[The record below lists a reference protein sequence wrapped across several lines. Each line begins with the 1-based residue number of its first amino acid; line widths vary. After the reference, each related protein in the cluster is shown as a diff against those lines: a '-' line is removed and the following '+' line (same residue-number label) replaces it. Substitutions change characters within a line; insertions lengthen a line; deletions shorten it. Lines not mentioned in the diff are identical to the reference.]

1 MSGRCLKWLFA
12 GAVLL
17 LLSTAAFSQ
26 TFAYK
31 GLVSGWITVN
41 ADADIKPQLGLRC
54 LPEFSLEK
62 ALSPKY
68 NLDVEFSLN
77 AYGSGTI
84 NAFDD
89 VHTDGKV
96 KPYRMWLRFSSAQ
109 FEARLGLQKI
119 NFGSASLLRPLMWF
133 DRIDPRDPLQLTD
146 GVYGL
151 LMRYYF
157 LDNTNIWVWGLY
169 GNDDPKGWETISS
182 YRKSPE
188 LGGRIQIPMGKGE
201 IAFSYHHREI
211 EVNGLF
217 QGLEPDNPRFPENRC
232 AIDGKWDIGIGIWFE
247 TSLFHQQTEHLPYTW
262 QRALNVGMD
271 YTLNIG
277 NGLNVIGEHF
287 VLEASRD
294 AFGSGEAAKFSA
306 LALNY
311 PLGLLDNIT
320 GILYYDWENKNFYN
334 FLRWQRTY
342 DRWSF
347 HFMAFWN
354 PEQFRVYNTQ
364 PGNNLFAG
372 KGIQVMA
379 VFNY

>member
-1 MSGRCLKWLFA
+1 MKRMQENKMTGRCLKWFFE

-26 TFAYK
+26 TLAYK
-31 GLVSGWITVN
+31 GLVSGWMTVN
-41 ADADIKPQLGLRC
+41 ADTDTKPQIGLRC
-54 LPEFSLEK
+54 MPEFSLEK
-62 ALSPKY
+62 SLSPKY

-77 AYGSGTI
+77 AYGTGTI
-84 NAFDD
+84 NALDD
-89 VHTDGKV
+89 VNTEGKL

-169 GNDDPKGWETISS
+169 GNDEPKGWESMSS
-182 YRKSPE
+182 DRKSPE
-188 LGGRIQIPMGKGE
+188 LGGRIQIPLGKGE

-211 EVNGLF
+211 DVKGLL
-217 QGLEPDNPRFPENRC
+217 QGPEPDNTRIPENRC
-232 AIDGKWDIGIGIWFE
+232 ALDGKWDIGIGIWFE
-247 TSLFHQQTEHLPYTW
+247 TSLFHQKTECLPYTW

-271 YTLNIG
+271 YTFNIG

-287 VLEASRD
+287 VLEASQN
-294 AFGSGEAAKFSA
+294 AFGSGETAKFSA

-320 GILYYDWENKNFYN
+320 GILYY
-334 FLRWQRTY
+334 
-342 DRWSF
+342 
-347 HFMAFWN
+347 
-354 PEQFRVYNTQ
+354 
-364 PGNNLFAG
+364 
-372 KGIQVMA
+372 
-379 VFNY
+379 

>member
-1 MSGRCLKWLFA
+1 MSGRSSKWVFT
-12 GAVLL
+12 GAVLM

-31 GLVSGWITVN
+31 GLVSGWMTIN
-41 ADADIKPQLGLRC
+41 ADVDTKPHLGIRF

-68 NLDVEFSLN
+68 NLDLEFSLN

-84 NAFDD
+84 NALDD
-89 VHTDGKV
+89 IHTDGKV

-157 LDNTNIWVWGLY
+157 LDNTNVWVWGLY
-169 GNDDPKGWETISS
+169 GNDDPKGWETMSS
-182 YRKSPE
+182 HRKSPE
-188 LGGRIQIPMGKGE
+188 LGGRIQTPVGKGE

-211 EVNGLF
+211 DAKGLF
-217 QGLEPDNPRFPENRC
+217 PGPAPDNPRIPENRC

-262 QRALNVGMD
+262 QRALNVGID
-271 YTLNIG
+271 YTLSIG

-320 GILYYDWENKNFYN
+320 GILYYDWENKDFYN

>member
-1 MSGRCLKWLFA
+1 
-12 GAVLL
+12 
-17 LLSTAAFSQ
+17 
-26 TFAYK
+26 
-31 GLVSGWITVN
+31 
-41 ADADIKPQLGLRC
+41 
-54 LPEFSLEK
+54 
-62 ALSPKY
+62 
-68 NLDVEFSLN
+68 
-77 AYGSGTI
+77 
-84 NAFDD
+84 
-89 VHTDGKV
+89 
-96 KPYRMWLRFSSAQ
+96 
-109 FEARLGLQKI
+109 
-119 NFGSASLLRPLMWF
+119 
-133 DRIDPRDPLQLTD
+133 
-146 GVYGL
+146 
-151 LMRYYF
+151 MRYYF
-157 LDNTNIWVWGLY
+157 LDNTNVWVWGLY
-169 GNDDPKGWETISS
+169 GNDDPKGWETMSS
-182 YRKSPE
+182 HRKSPE
-188 LGGRIQIPMGKGE
+188 LGGRIQTPLGKGE

-217 QGLEPDNPRFPENRC
+217 QGLEPDNPRIPENRC

-271 YTLNIG
+271 YTLSIG

-320 GILYYDWENKNFYN
+320 GILYYDWENKDLYN

-342 DRWSF
+342 DSWSF

>member
-1 MSGRCLKWLFA
+1 MTGRYLKWFFA
-12 GAVLL
+12 GAVLF

-31 GLVSGWITVN
+31 GLVSSWLTIN
-41 ADADIKPQLGLRC
+41 ADTDTKPQLGLRC
-54 LPEFSLEK
+54 LPEFSLGK
-62 ALSPKY
+62 ALSQKY
-68 NLDVEFSLN
+68 NFDVEFSLN
-77 AYGSGTI
+77 AYGTGTI
-84 NAFDD
+84 NALDD
-89 VHTDGKV
+89 VHTEGKV
-96 KPYRMWLRFSSAQ
+96 KPYRMWLRFSSSQ

-169 GNDDPKGWETISS
+169 GNDEPKGWETMSS
-182 YRKSPE
+182 DRKSPE
-188 LGGRIQIPMGKGE
+188 LGGRIQTPLGKGE
-201 IAFSYHHREI
+201 IAFSCHHREI
-211 EVNGLF
+211 DVKGLL
-217 QGLEPDNPRFPENRC
+217 QGPEPDNIRIPENRY
-232 AIDGKWDIGIGIWFE
+232 ALDGKWDIGIGIWFE

-262 QRALNVGMD
+262 QKALNVGMD
-271 YTLNIG
+271 YTFNIG

-294 AFGSGEAAKFSA
+294 VFGSGEATKFSA

-320 GILYYDWENKNFYN
+320 GILYYDWENKDFYN

-354 PEQFRVYNTQ
+354 PERFRVYNTQ